1 MENTNLGVR
10 NCGLVSYKI
19 NDDVLAEVLANNGFS
34 GVGFDS
40 SSGVRTVRTDDGLI
54 FAKEGGEAELPQM
67 IFMAWSGCGYN
78 DLNAEDKTA
87 YNEMKCTIGAQERAD
102 CLSYGIRSEK
112 DDTVGSKLKVISEL
126 FAQTD
131 IADKLDITV
140 TRSSA
145 AADGEEVFG
154 FERIGFKNGSQVFW
168 QLNFAGGSY
177 TEDNAALLFKDGRL
191 SITDA
196 DGHEW
201 ENGMVEEAMLS
212 LNDAAALEGVTVLEK
227 LSCRNIE
234 KLVLLPVFLEV
245 SDGALKGCTS
255 LKEFDILKKNIT
267 IGRDVVGSGVVIG
280 GCKGSTAEYY
290 AVTGGA
296 EFLLLEAP
304 ERKAM
309 EFEIADGIVITADD
323 HSVLRGADKKRLTL
337 NDVGF
342 VPYED
347 NDDDIDCE
355 IIVMDTAEAEASE
368 LTAQL
373 SSFGT
378 LVDTETVRNDRNGY
392 IKATIMR
399 STDREDIY
407 SCVLEIDHSGTII
420 CIHAEKQFDEEEIKK
435 GAEKALFERI
445 KQLGE
450 SVQFGRKAVK
460 GTAAVPNA
468 VPASA
473 ETEPVAETAET
484 IEPETYTAETEPEA
498 ETAETIASETY
509 TAETEPEAETAET
522 IAPEIYTAETEPE
535 AETADTIEPET
546 YTTETELEAETSE
559 TIAPEIYTAETE
571 PEAETAETIAP
582 EIYTA
587 ETEPEVET
595 SETIVP
601 EIYTTETEPEAETAE
616 TIAPETYT
624 AETEPEA
631 ETAETITPEISA
643 EKAEYIG
650 EQNNTADDEIID
662 VEPEEI
668 RSAEEG
674 GTVRL
679 VRGARFDL
687 NDYASQMLVIDM
699 DYQTDEGIDID
710 GYIFLLTE
718 NGKVRSDADL
728 VFFGQKA
735 SVDKAI
741 NNHPQQTRMFTVELS
756 KLDSEINKLAVAFA
770 IYGDVEGQAFGKV
783 NKPVVRISCGGK
795 ELCSYELS
803 GLDDER
809 SVVAMEIYN
818 NNGWKAKTIGL
829 GFRQALKTLCGSYGV
844 DVKE

>member
-87 YNEMKCTIGAQERAD
+87 YNEMKCTIGAQERTD

-201 ENGMVEEAMLS
+201 ENVMVEEAMLS

-267 IGRDVVGSGVVIG
+267 IGRDVVGNGVVIG

-296 EFLLLEAP
+296 QFLLLEAP

-420 CIHAEKQFDEEEIKK
+420 CIHAEKQFDEEKIKK

-473 ETEPVAETAET
+473 ETEPEAETAET
-484 IEPETYTAETEPEA
+484 IASETYTAETEPEA
-498 ETAETIASETY
+498 ETAETIVPEIY

-535 AETADTIEPET
+535 AET
-546 YTTETELEAETSE
+546 SE
-559 TIAPEIYTAETE
+559 TIA
-571 PEAETAETIAP
+571 
-582 EIYTA
+582 
-587 ETEPEVET
+587 
-595 SETIVP
+595 
-601 EIYTTETEPEAETAE
+601 
-616 TIAPETYT
+616 
-624 AETEPEA
+624 
-631 ETAETITPEISA
+631 PEISA

-699 DYQTDEGIDID
+699 DYQAEEGIDID

>member
-102 CLSYGIRSEK
+102 CLYYGIRSEK

-296 EFLLLEAP
+296 QFLLLEAP

-368 LTAQL
+368 LTVQL

-473 ETEPVAETAET
+473 ETEPEVETAE
-484 IEPETYTAETEPEA
+484 A
-498 ETAETIASETY
+498 
-509 TAETEPEAETAET
+509 
-522 IAPEIYTAETEPE
+522 IAPEIYTT
-535 AETADTIEPET
+535 
-546 YTTETELEAETSE
+546 
-559 TIAPEIYTAETE
+559 
-571 PEAETAETIAP
+571 
-582 EIYTA
+582 

-595 SETIVP
+595 SETIAP

-616 TIAPETYT
+616 AIAPEIYTTETEPEAETEETIAPETYT
-624 AETEPEA
+624 TESEPEAETEETIAPETYTKETEPEA
-631 ETAETITPEISA
+631 ENAETVAPEISA

-699 DYQTDEGIDID
+699 DYQAEEGLDID

-770 IYGDVEGQAFGKV
+770 IYGDVEGQSFGKV

-844 DVKE
+844 EVK

>member
-267 IGRDVVGSGVVIG
+267 IGRDVVGNGVVIG

-296 EFLLLEAP
+296 QFLLLEAP

-323 HSVLRGADKKRLTL
+323 HSVLRGADKKRLNL

-498 ETAETIASETY
+498 ETAETIA
-509 TAETEPEAETAET
+509 
-522 IAPEIYTAETEPE
+522 
-535 AETADTIEPET
+535 
-546 YTTETELEAETSE
+546 
-559 TIAPEIYTAETE
+559 
-571 PEAETAETIAP
+571 
-582 EIYTA
+582 
-587 ETEPEVET
+587 
-595 SETIVP
+595 
-601 EIYTTETEPEAETAE
+601 
-616 TIAPETYT
+616 
-624 AETEPEA
+624 
-631 ETAETITPEISA
+631 PEISA

-699 DYQTDEGIDID
+699 DYQAEEGLDID

>member
-267 IGRDVVGSGVVIG
+267 IGRDVVGNGVVIG

-296 EFLLLEAP
+296 QFLLLEAP

-323 HSVLRGADKKRLTL
+323 HSVLRGADKKRLNL

-522 IAPEIYTAETEPE
+522 IAPET
-535 AETADTIEPET
+535 
-546 YTTETELEAETSE
+546 
-559 TIAPEIYTAETE
+559 
-571 PEAETAETIAP
+571 
-582 EIYTA
+582 
-587 ETEPEVET
+587 
-595 SETIVP
+595 
-601 EIYTTETEPEAETAE
+601 YTTETEPEAETAE
-616 TIAPETYT
+616 TIA
-624 AETEPEA
+624 
-631 ETAETITPEISA
+631 PEISA

-699 DYQTDEGIDID
+699 DYQAEEGLDID

>member
-191 SITDA
+191 SITDV

-420 CIHAEKQFDEEEIKK
+420 CIHAEKQFDEEKIKK

-473 ETEPVAETAET
+473 ETEPEAETAET
-484 IEPETYTAETEPEA
+484 IVPEIYTAETEPEA
-498 ETAETIASETY
+498 ETAEIIASETY
-509 TAETEPEAETAET
+509 TTETEPEAETAET
-522 IAPEIYTAETEPE
+522 IAPETYTSETEPE

-546 YTTETELEAETSE
+546 YTTETE
-559 TIAPEIYTAETE
+559 
-571 PEAETAETIAP
+571 
-582 EIYTA
+582 
-587 ETEPEVET
+587 PEVENA
-595 SETIVP
+595 EAIAP
-601 EIYTTETEPEAETAE
+601 EIYTTETEPD
-616 TIAPETYT
+616 
-624 AETEPEA
+624 A

-668 RSAEEG
+668 RLAEEG

-699 DYQTDEGIDID
+699 DYQAEEGIDID

>member
-296 EFLLLEAP
+296 QFLLLEAP

-368 LTAQL
+368 LTVQL

-420 CIHAEKQFDEEEIKK
+420 CIHAEKQFDEEEITK

-473 ETEPVAETAET
+473 ETEPEAETEET
-484 IEPETYTAETEPEA
+484 IVPENYTAETEPEA

-509 TAETEPEAETAET
+509 TT
-522 IAPEIYTAETEPE
+522 
-535 AETADTIEPET
+535 
-546 YTTETELEAETSE
+546 
-559 TIAPEIYTAETE
+559 
-571 PEAETAETIAP
+571 
-582 EIYTA
+582 

-595 SETIVP
+595 AEAIAP

-616 TIAPETYT
+616 AIAPEIYTTETEPEAETEETIAPETYT
-624 AETEPEA
+624 TESEPEAETEETIAPETYTKETEPEA
-631 ETAETITPEISA
+631 ETAETIAPEISA

-699 DYQTDEGIDID
+699 DYQAEEGIDID

>member
-102 CLSYGIRSEK
+102 CLFYGIRSEK

-245 SDGALKGCTS
+245 SDGALKGCAS

-420 CIHAEKQFDEEEIKK
+420 CIHAEKQFDEEEITK

-473 ETEPVAETAET
+473 ETEP
-484 IEPETYTAETEPEA
+484 EA
-498 ETAETIASETY
+498 
-509 TAETEPEAETAET
+509 
-522 IAPEIYTAETEPE
+522 
-535 AETADTIEPET
+535 
-546 YTTETELEAETSE
+546 
-559 TIAPEIYTAETE
+559 
-571 PEAETAETIAP
+571 
-582 EIYTA
+582 
-587 ETEPEVET
+587 
-595 SETIVP
+595 ETIVP
-601 EIYTTETEPEAETAE
+601 EIYTAETDPEAETAE

-624 AETEPEA
+624 AETADTIEPETY
-631 ETAETITPEISA
+631 TAETEPEVETSETIAPEISA

-699 DYQTDEGIDID
+699 DYQTEEGIDID

>member
-102 CLSYGIRSEK
+102 CLYYGIRSEK

-177 TEDNAALLFKDGRL
+177 TEDNAALLFRDGRL

-196 DGHEW
+196 DGYEW

-296 EFLLLEAP
+296 QFLLLEAP

-368 LTAQL
+368 LTVQL

-420 CIHAEKQFDEEEIKK
+420 CIHAEKQFDEEEITK

-468 VPASA
+468 VPVSA
-473 ETEPVAETAET
+473 ETEPEAETAET
-484 IEPETYTAETEPEA
+484 IVHETYTAETEPEA

-509 TAETEPEAETAET
+509 TTETEPEVETAEAIAPEIYTTETEPEVETSET
-522 IAPEIYTAETEPE
+522 IAPEIYTEETEPE
-535 AETADTIEPET
+535 VETAETIV
-546 YTTETELEAETSE
+546 
-559 TIAPEIYTAETE
+559 PEIYTAETE
-571 PEAETAETIAP
+571 PEAETAETIA
-582 EIYTA
+582 
-587 ETEPEVET
+587 
-595 SETIVP
+595 SET
-601 EIYTTETEPEAETAE
+601 YTTETEPEAETAE

-699 DYQTDEGIDID
+699 DYQTEEGIDID

-783 NKPVVRISCGGK
+783 NKPVVRISCSGK

>member
-102 CLSYGIRSEK
+102 CLFYGIRSEK

-267 IGRDVVGSGVVIG
+267 IGRDVVGNGVVIG

-296 EFLLLEAP
+296 QFLLLEAP

-323 HSVLRGADKKRLTL
+323 QSVLRGADKKRLTL

-420 CIHAEKQFDEEEIKK
+420 CIHAEKQFDEEEITK

-473 ETEPVAETAET
+473 ETEPEAETAEA
-484 IEPETYTAETEPEA
+484 IAPETYTA
-498 ETAETIASETY
+498 
-509 TAETEPEAETAET
+509 
-522 IAPEIYTAETEPE
+522 
-535 AETADTIEPET
+535 
-546 YTTETELEAETSE
+546 
-559 TIAPEIYTAETE
+559 
-571 PEAETAETIAP
+571 
-582 EIYTA
+582 
-587 ETEPEVET
+587 
-595 SETIVP
+595 
-601 EIYTTETEPEAETAE
+601 ETEPEAETAE

-624 AETEPEA
+624 AETADTIEPETY
-631 ETAETITPEISA
+631 TAETEPEVETSETIAPEISA

-674 GTVRL
+674 GAVRL

-699 DYQTDEGIDID
+699 DYQAEEGIDID

>member
-191 SITDA
+191 SITDV

-473 ETEPVAETAET
+473 ETEPEAETAET
-484 IEPETYTAETEPEA
+484 IVPEIYTAETEPEA
-498 ETAETIASETY
+498 ETAEIIASETY
-509 TAETEPEAETAET
+509 TTETEPEAETAET
-522 IAPEIYTAETEPE
+522 IAPETYTSETEPE

-546 YTTETELEAETSE
+546 YTTETE
-559 TIAPEIYTAETE
+559 
-571 PEAETAETIAP
+571 
-582 EIYTA
+582 
-587 ETEPEVET
+587 PEVENA
-595 SETIVP
+595 EAIAP
-601 EIYTTETEPEAETAE
+601 EIYTTETEPD
-616 TIAPETYT
+616 
-624 AETEPEA
+624 A

-699 DYQTDEGIDID
+699 DYQAEEGIDID

>member
-112 DDTVGSKLKVISEL
+112 DDTIGSKLKVISEL
-126 FAQTD
+126 FEQTD

-196 DGHEW
+196 DGYEW

-245 SDGALKGCTS
+245 SDGALKGCAS

-420 CIHAEKQFDEEEIKK
+420 CIHAEKQFDEEEITK

-473 ETEPVAETAET
+473 ETEPEAETEET
-484 IEPETYTAETEPEA
+484 IVPENYTAETEPEA

-509 TAETEPEAETAET
+509 TT
-522 IAPEIYTAETEPE
+522 
-535 AETADTIEPET
+535 
-546 YTTETELEAETSE
+546 
-559 TIAPEIYTAETE
+559 
-571 PEAETAETIAP
+571 
-582 EIYTA
+582 

-595 SETIVP
+595 AEAIAP

-616 TIAPETYT
+616 AIAPEIYTTETEPEAETEETIAPETYT
-624 AETEPEA
+624 TESEPEAETEETIAPETYTKETEPEA
-631 ETAETITPEISA
+631 ENAETVAPEISA

-699 DYQTDEGIDID
+699 DYQAEEGIDID

>member
-40 SSGVRTVRTDDGLI
+40 SSGVRTVRTDDGLL

-191 SITDA
+191 SITDV

-342 VPYED
+342 VPYDD

-420 CIHAEKQFDEEEIKK
+420 CIHAEKQFDEEKIKK

-473 ETEPVAETAET
+473 ENEPEAETAEA
-484 IEPETYTAETEPEA
+484 IAPETYTAETEPEA
-498 ETAETIASETY
+498 ETAEAIA
-509 TAETEPEAETAET
+509 
-522 IAPEIYTAETEPE
+522 
-535 AETADTIEPET
+535 PET
-546 YTTETELEAETSE
+546 YTTETEPEAETSE

-571 PEAETAETIAP
+571 PEAETAETIA
-582 EIYTA
+582 
-587 ETEPEVET
+587 
-595 SETIVP
+595 
-601 EIYTTETEPEAETAE
+601 
-616 TIAPETYT
+616 
-624 AETEPEA
+624 
-631 ETAETITPEISA
+631 PEISA

-699 DYQTDEGIDID
+699 DYQAEEGLDID

>member
-267 IGRDVVGSGVVIG
+267 IGRDVVGNGVVIG

-296 EFLLLEAP
+296 QFLLLEAP

-323 HSVLRGADKKRLTL
+323 HSVLRGADKKRLNL

-522 IAPEIYTAETEPE
+522 IV
-535 AETADTIEPET
+535 PET
-546 YTTETELEAETSE
+546 YTT
-559 TIAPEIYTAETE
+559 ETE

-582 EIYTA
+582 EIYTT
-587 ETEPEVET
+587 ETEPEAET
-595 SETIVP
+595 AETIVP

-616 TIAPETYT
+616 TIA
-624 AETEPEA
+624 
-631 ETAETITPEISA
+631 PEISA

-699 DYQTDEGIDID
+699 DYQAEEGLDID